1 MVSDASQALL
11 TLCVFMFGFI
21 GLAQIWPRGGGASA
35 EHVKTSS
42 GTPGFLG
49 IRERGLVPFF
59 VDDRLFTLVPRHLI
73 GQLGTVIVSLLTDD
87 LPFKH
92 VYPLHINS
100 FSFAALVF
108 SAAVFSL
115 KVNRLLHD
123 ALFSRPRTSKDS
135 APWLPPQSRRL
146 QGRML
151 IPAAVPQPLDPRTF
165 CLLRLLQTNG
175 H

>member
-1 MVSDASQALL
+1 
-11 TLCVFMFGFI
+11 MFGFI
-21 GLAQIWPRGGGASA
+21 GLAQIWPRGGGAS

-49 IRERGLVPFF
+49 ILEIRERRLVPFF
-59 VDDRLFTLVPRHLI
+59 VDDRLFTLVARHLI

-92 VYPLHINS
+92 VYPLHINR
-100 FSFAALVF
+100 FPFATLVF

-115 KVNRLLHD
+115 KVNCLLHD

-135 APWLPPQSRRL
+135 ASWPPPQSRRL

-151 IPAAVPQPLDPRTF
+151 IPAAVAATGPQD
-165 CLLRLLQTNG
+165 LLFAPPPANQWTLKRCDLSEL
-175 H
+175 